1 MVILRLSIEYIIVL
15 NYFRHLSSLLNG
27 TPFPWI
33 RSMFAAAAAAHMHF
47 LSAAAAAASFT
58 SSLPTVQ
65 TNTAATSTAN
75 PSAASTTTRGIGQG
89 ALALSP
95 AGLGRKAPSD
105 AWVVQLSATA
115 SKPSESGRQN
125 SRKPNCDP
133 ETTASSPQD
142 EASSEPD
149 GGRLLSRLKKAH
161 IKKPLNAF
169 MLFMKEMRPRVQ
181 EECTLKESAAIN
193 QILGKKWHE
202 LSRAE
207 QTKYYEM
214 ARQAKELHQRLYPGW
229 SARDNYAYHARRR
242 HRRSRRPFPHH
253 RSFVHKPTSSSST
266 INATSKTS
274 PVGRLRSSSFHED
287 RKTLEFTQKVLE
299 RPHSTNDVYSP
310 SIERRVA
317 SLSPLPSPPPP
328 PPPPP
333 PQSQMITNRVSEQ
346 QQQQIATHSSP
357 PPRPSLPL
365 PPPTQSHLPAYTAAF
380 VSPLQAPSQPPPQA
394 LAALSRPTPNLA
406 NNALTMSACSAFEHH
421 SNQAVHHH
429 QQQQQPL
436 PQQFLQTP
444 SQRAFGYSPPSSS
457 TVSTSATTA
466 VSMYASAQGQG
477 RGGTMSRA
485 STGYWGYHG
494 PQTVSHQSAVGVKR
508 NPYLTAAAAMNSDS
522 VAAVAAVAAMAVGE
536 LSGGSM
542 KKCRARFGLEH
553 QNLWCK
559 PCRRKKKCIRFIS
572 ENEID
577 DYMPQYHPYHAHSA
591 AAAAAAAAAVAFNH
605 HHHHPHQQ
613 PSPPQSQHHPYGV
626 FTASRRHISAGAG
639 GAYSGPAENP
649 SSAHLRKQSFI
660 QASVSP
666 FGNGFGAG
674 PQRPFTRQ
682 PIPQHISVTAAAAT
696 NSAYVHPSLGSSYK
710 RPFPMTCTP
719 RQHQQASREFT
730 SVSNAPYASG
740 GNGVNY
746 WGSSS
751 RSSTNATAACF
762 SGSSTRF
769 SASEVIISQGD
780 PKLLAPLLRETQGS
794 NPSPSTYPPPKM
806 NDFPHT
812 QQGTTLAADTSTV
825 NSTTTT
831 ATIRSIA
838 STNGGGGG
846 DLRLKREAPPLSFG
860 VADVMGF
867 RSGEESV
874 TLNTMLTVTSTS
886 TSTSNIAVY
895 RGNASPSTSSCPLR
909 SSPELE

>member
-1 MVILRLSIEYIIVL
+1 MHSAFELLLAYSNGIL
-15 NYFRHLSSLLNG
+15 
-27 TPFPWI
+27 FP
-33 RSMFAAAAAAHMHF
+33 RTHSMFAAAAAAHMHF

-65 TNTAATSTAN
+65 TNTTATSTAN
-75 PSAASTTTRGIGQG
+75 PSAVSITTRGLGQG
-89 ALALSP
+89 GLVSSP
-95 AGLGRKAPSD
+95 AGLGRKVPSD
-105 AWVVQLSATA
+105 AWLMQSSTTTSKSA
-115 SKPSESGRQN
+115 ESGRQN

-142 EASSEPD
+142 EVSSEPD

-242 HRRSRRPFPHH
+242 HRRSRRPFTHH

-266 INATSKTS
+266 INAASKTS
-274 PVGRLRSSSFHED
+274 PTGRLRSSSFHED
-287 RKTLEFTQKVLE
+287 RKALELPQKVLE

-317 SLSPLPSPPPP
+317 SSTPLSSPPL
-328 PPPPP
+328 P
-333 PQSQMITNRVSEQ
+333 PQSPVIVNRVSEQ
-346 QQQQIATHSSP
+346 QQQQQMATHSSP
-357 PPRPSLPL
+357 PPRPSLP
-365 PPPTQSHLPAYTAAF
+365 PPPPPPSQLPAHTAAF
-380 VSPLQAPSQPPPQA
+380 VSPLQAPSQPPPQS
-394 LAALSRPTPNLA
+394 LATLSRPTPNLA
-406 NNALTMSACSAFEHH
+406 NNTLTMSACSAFEHH
-421 SNQAVHHH
+421 YNQAMHH
-429 QQQQQPL
+429 QQQQQQTH
-436 PQQFLQTP
+436 PQQLLQMP
-444 SQRAFGYSPPSSS
+444 SQRAFGYSPSSSS
-457 TVSTSATTA
+457 TVSAAA
-466 VSMYASAQGQG
+466 VSMYASTQGQG
-477 RGGTMSRA
+477 RGGTMSRS

-494 PQTVSHQSAVGVKR
+494 PQTPSHQSAVGMKR

-572 ENEID
+572 ENEVD

-613 PSPPQSQHHPYGV
+613 PPPSQTPHHPYGM
-626 FTASRRHISAGAG
+626 FAASRRHSNAGG
-639 GAYSGPAENP
+639 SGAYSGLAETP
-649 SSAHLRKQSFI
+649 SNAHLRKQPFI
-660 QASVSP
+660 HSPVSP
-666 FGNGFGAG
+666 FGNGVTSS
-674 PQRPFTRQ
+674 PQRHFTRQ
-682 PIPQHISVTAAAAT
+682 PIPQDISVTAAAAAAAA
-696 NSAYVHPSLGSSYK
+696 NSPYAHPSLGSSYK
-710 RPFPMTCTP
+710 RPFPITSTP
-719 RQHQQASREFT
+719 RQHHQASREFT
-730 SVSNAPYASG
+730 SVSNAPYASS

-751 RSSTNATAACF
+751 RSTTNASASCF
-762 SGSSTRF
+762 PGASQRF
-769 SASEVIISQGD
+769 SASEMIMSQGD
-780 PKLLAPLLRETQGS
+780 PKSIAPLLREVQGS
-794 NPSPSTYPPPKM
+794 NSSPSTYPPPKM
-806 NDFPHT
+806 NNFSHT
-812 QQGTTLAADTSTV
+812 QQGTTLAADTPAV
-825 NSTTTT
+825 NSTSTA
-831 ATIRSIA
+831 ATIRSTASAIA
-838 STNGGGGG
+838 TNGGSNSDPG
-846 DLRLKREAPPLSFG
+846 LKREAPPLSFG

-867 RSGEESV
+867 RSGEEGAI
-874 TLNTMLTVTSTS
+874 LNTVPTATSTS
-886 TSTSNIAVY
+886 TSTSNTAVY